1 MASAAGGVARGRL
14 AEERKSWRR
23 SHPHVRALARSLHRS
38 IDHILDRLVFK
49 MDAWFHSLN
58 YFFQGFVAKPATRLD
73 GSVNLMLW
81 NCIVPGK
88 EGVSMHIY
96 IYSCHHPNAFFVI

>member
-1 MASAAGGVARGRL
+1 
-14 AEERKSWRR
+14 
-23 SHPHVRALARSLHRS
+23 
-38 IDHILDRLVFK
+38 
-49 MDAWFHSLN
+49 
-58 YFFQGFVAKPATRLD
+58 VAKPATRLD

-96 IYSCHHPNAFFVI
+96 IYIYSCHHPNAFFVI